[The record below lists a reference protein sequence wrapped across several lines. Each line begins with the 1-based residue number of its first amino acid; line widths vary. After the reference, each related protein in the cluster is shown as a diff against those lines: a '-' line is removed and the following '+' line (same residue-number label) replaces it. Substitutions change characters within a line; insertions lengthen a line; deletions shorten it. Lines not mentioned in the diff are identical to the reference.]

1 MNTSFFAKAAGSAL
15 IAASLFAGA
24 SANAAVTTL
33 DFTGE
38 SATFGNSF
46 VAGVATF
53 SDDYLFDVAA
63 LSSGEPVGGIT
74 VSKVKVVGNN
84 GKVPTII
91 GTKVSFFQVE
101 GDGSHTLLATE
112 GDFSDFSLSSLL
124 PAGHYGFNFSGKIK
138 DIAKGGSYGGTL
150 TLNVSPVP
158 EPETYALLLAGL
170 GLLAFTARRKEN
182 NKVG

>member
-1 MNTSFFAKAAGSAL
+1 MRTSFFAKAAGSAL

-24 SANAAVTTL
+24 SANAATTL
-33 DFTGE
+33 VFN
-38 SATFGNSF
+38 GNS
-46 VAGVATF
+46 AGFTVTYGPDVKTF
-53 SDDYLFDVAA
+53 SDDFLFSVPS
-63 LSSGEPVGGIT
+63 LSSGNPFGTVT
-74 VSKVKVVGNN
+74 VSKTRVGLS

-91 GTKVSFFQVE
+91 GTNASFFQVE
-101 GDGSHTLLATE
+101 SNGSHTALTTE
-112 GDFSDFSLSSLL
+112 YDGEDFYMNSLL
-124 PAGHYGFNFSGKIK
+124 PTGQYGFNFSGKIK
-138 DIAKGGSYGGTL
+138 DDKVGGTYSGTL